1 MKNLSRREFVLSAA
15 AAAAGLGMA
24 MGGAAQPSY
33 AASDAAEHPLPQRW
47 KGGVKIKPIE
57 LVRIGVVGV
66 GNMGTNHVRSLINI
80 PGCEVRAI
88 CDINEEYAK
97 SAAELVKKAGFARP
111 KLYTKDEYD
120 FQRMCEKEDL
130 DLVLTATPWHW
141 HVPVCV
147 AAMENGK
154 HAATEVPAAL
164 TVDDCW
170 KLVETSEKTNR
181 HCMMLENCCY
191 SDTEMTVLEMV
202 RRGAMGNLL
211 HAECGYNHDL
221 REIKLGK
228 DHEGLWRWKFSIDHA
243 TGNLYPTHGLGPV
256 GWCMD
261 INRGNQFDYIVS
273 MNSPAYG
280 LNAWAKEHLPESD
293 PRRKIDFQAGDVN
306 TSLIKT
312 KNGAT
317 VYLVHD
323 CNSPRP
329 YARFMMVQGSKGLY
343 AYNPDRV
350 YLEGRSK
357 AGHKYEDLALY
368 KEEFRHELW
377 KKIPGV
383 SDRMR
388 PAFVGGGLAHGG
400 MDYIETYRLVR
411 ALRNGLPLDMDVYD
425 AAALSCIV
433 ELTVNS
439 LTQRSKSIDFPDFT
453 RGAWK
458 TRKQLE
464 LVES

>member
-15 AAAAGLGMA
+15 AAAAGLGMTLGCA
-24 MGGAAQPSY
+24 TQSAAGGAG
-33 AASDAAEHPLPQRW
+33 AEAHPVPLGW
-47 KGGVKIKPIE
+47 KGVTAKPIE

-97 SAAELVKKAGFARP
+97 TAGELVQKAGFAPP
-111 KLYTKDEYD
+111 KLYTNGEKD
-120 FQRMCEKEDL
+120 FIRMCQTEDL

-164 TVDDCW
+164 TVEDCW

-191 SDTEMTVLEMV
+191 SETEMIVLNMT
-202 RRGAMGNLL
+202 RRGVLGTLL

-221 REIKLGK
+221 RSIKLGK

-273 MNSPAYG
+273 MNSQAIG
-280 LNAWAKEHLPESD
+280 LNEWAKEKLPEDD

-306 TSLIKT
+306 TSMIKT

-323 CNSPRP
+323 CNTPRP

-343 AYNPDRV
+343 VDNPNRV
-350 YLEGRSK
+350 YLEERSK
-357 AGHKYEDLALY
+357 GAHKYEDLANY
-368 KEEFRHELW
+368 KDEFQHELW
-377 KKIPGV
+377 KTIPGV
-383 SDRMR
+383 SNRMR

-433 ELTVNS
+433 ELSVNS

>member
-15 AAAAGLGMA
+15 AAAAGLGMT
-24 MGGAAQPSY
+24 MGCATQ
-33 AASDAAEHPLPQRW
+33 AASSAAAAEAHPMPQGW
-47 KGGVKIKPIE
+47 QGVSVKPIDT
-57 LVRIGVVGV
+57 VRVGFVGV
-66 GNMGTNHVRSLINI
+66 GNMGTNHINSLVRI

-88 CDINEEYAK
+88 CDTNEAYAK
-97 SAAELVKKAGFARP
+97 NASDIVQKAGFAPP
-111 KLYTKDEYD
+111 KLYTGGEKDYL
-120 FQRMCEKEDL
+120 RLCENEDL
-130 DLVLTATPWHW
+130 DVVMTATPWDY
-141 HVPVCV
+141 HVPVCL

-154 HAATEVPAAL
+154 HAVSEVPIAQ
-164 TVDDCW
+164 TVEDCW

-191 SDTEMTVLEMV
+191 SETEMIVLEMS
-202 RRGAMGNLL
+202 RRGALGTLM

-221 REIKLGK
+221 RSIKLGK
-228 DHEGLWRWKFSIDHA
+228 DHEGLWRWKFSIKPQ

-273 MNSPAYG
+273 MNSQAFG
-280 LNAWAKEHLPESD
+280 LNEWAKENLPESD
-293 PRRKIDFQAGDVN
+293 PRRSINFQAGDVN

-317 VYLVHD
+317 IYLVHD

-329 YARFMMVQGSKGLY
+329 YARFMMVQGTKGLY
-343 AYNPDRV
+343 VDNPNRV

-357 AGHKYEDLALY
+357 APHKYEDLALY
-368 KEEFRHELW
+368 KDEFEPDLW
-377 KKIPGV
+377 KKIAGV
-383 SDRMR
+383 GNMMR

-400 MDYIETYRLVR
+400 MDFIETYRLIR
-411 ALRNGLPLDMDVYD
+411 ALRKGLPLDMDVYD
-425 AAALSCIV
+425 AVALSCIV
-433 ELTVNS
+433 ELSVNS
-439 LTQRSKSIDFPDFT
+439 LVNRSQPIDFPDFT

-458 TRKQLE
+458 TRKPVE